1 MATSSIK
8 KNFNVVGTRQ
18 LESFVKAVDRSLKA
32 PVSVSRV
39 KADVLSGIEGL
50 RKLAL
55 LREKHAQRRTY
66 R

>member
-8 KNFNVVGTRQ
+8 KNFNVVGTKQ

-39 KADVLSGIEGL
+39 KADDLSGVYSLKKLTLL
-50 RKLAL
+50 RK
-55 LREKHAQRRTY
+55 KHGF
-66 R
+66 